1 MMEIGQQIR
10 KYREKEKYSQEYLAE
25 KLYVSRQTISN
36 WENERSYPDIH
47 NLLMMCTLFNVSLD
61 DLVKGDV
68 KRMGHEE
75 VKKTWILDVD
85 DVDLDFI
92 SLCFNR
98 TTFILFE
105 LGGVAI
111 TYVIFL

>member
-1 MMEIGQQIR
+1 
-10 KYREKEKYSQEYLAE
+10 
-25 KLYVSRQTISN
+25 
-36 WENERSYPDIH
+36 
-47 NLLMMCTLFNVSLD
+47 MMCTLFNVSLD

-105 LGGVAI
+105 LVGRCDYLCYFSVGFIVVRKSTKLNIGTVWII
-111 TYVIFL
+111 TSNRCIYEWSRSKRSSDE

>member
-1 MMEIGQQIR
+1 
-10 KYREKEKYSQEYLAE
+10 
-25 KLYVSRQTISN
+25 
-36 WENERSYPDIH
+36 
-47 NLLMMCTLFNVSLD
+47 
-61 DLVKGDV
+61 
-68 KRMGHEE
+68 MGHEE

-105 LGGVAI
+105 LVGRCDYLCYFSVGFIVVRKSTKLNI
-111 TYVIFL
+111 GTVWIIMIESLHL